1 MEMAV
6 ITGMHAVVYTRDVE
20 ADRAFF
26 KDVLGFSAVDAG
38 GGWLIFAA
46 PPSELACHPAES
58 NGRHELYLM
67 CDDLRAEMAR
77 LAEKGIACGPVSKE
91 RWACCRP
98 FAFQAAAISGFTS
111 RITQQPIGRVI
122 EPASIATSVSVRLVW
137 DTCPLRHSPSRMELA
152 QAMGDVRNDGTVLAD
167 ARPICRRA

>member
-1 MEMAV
+1 MEMAM
-6 ITGMHAVVYTRDVE
+6 ITGMHAVVYTRNAE

-67 CDDLRAEMAR
+67 CDDLRAEMVR
-77 LAEKGIACGPVSKE
+77 LAEKGIACGPVSDE
-91 RWACCRP
+91 GWGLL
-98 FAFQAAAISGFTS
+98 ST
-111 RITQQPIGRVI
+111 
-122 EPASIATSVSVRLVW
+122 VRL
-137 DTCPLRHSPSRMELA
+137 PGG
-152 QAMGDVRNDGTVLAD
+152 GDLGLYEPHH
-167 ARPICRRA
+167 PIAHRQSH